1 MRGTTWHGIFEN
13 DAFRRAF
20 LRDLAARAG
29 RDFTPAPDVSFAA
42 VRERRYDV
50 LADMIEE
57 HLDNGALAGLIEGG
71 VPAGLPTVV
80 SGLVPS

>member
-1 MRGTTWHGIFEN
+1 
-13 DAFRRAF
+13 
-20 LRDLAARAG
+20 
-29 RDFTPAPDVSFAA
+29 VSFAA

-50 LADMIEE
+50 LADLIEQ
-57 HLDNGALAGLIEGG
+57 HLDTAAVAALIEGG